1 LRGEGGYPEFQSHC
15 IEVEDARIIWAW
27 KMFHEADEEA
37 EEAEDETEDA
47 TGSEDAVAA
56 DR

>member
-1 LRGEGGYPEFQSHC
+1 MS
-15 IEVEDARIIWAW
+15 
-27 KMFHEADEEA
+27 DEEA